1 MGSMVRPAPLSFSED
16 TNMFGGMIRSL
27 YGAYLDEIIQRVS
40 EDYDPYEYVEE
51 DDPKKA
57 SQLCAEIVENREECC

>member
-1 MGSMVRPAPLSFSED
+1 
-16 TNMFGGMIRSL
+16 MFGGMIRSL

-51 DDPKKA
+51 DDEPEGGSDSELEKFDWSEK
-57 SQLCAEIVENREECC
+57 

>member
-51 DDPKKA
+51 DDAPEGG
-57 SQLCAEIVENREECC
+57 SDSELEEFDWSEK